1 MAIGQRGR
9 KPRGNYKQKSA
20 VFSTRIR
27 ADTKAALEAAAK
39 EQGHSLSQE
48 AERRLRRSFDEDR
61 GLFEKLGGRR
71 NYAVLRLIAALMG
84 TVSNPYYSPETSWL
98 DDRRLFD
105 QLVKMVDT
113 VFAELRPLGPDQPE
127 DEVDLAAR
135 NVESNQKVAFALLAV
150 RDAPP
155 ELPIDATNPATF
167 IRSDLGPVAERIGR
181 QPGRAAVSGNSLD
194 FRREAEELKDKEGSD
209 R

>member
-1 MAIGQRGR
+1 
-9 KPRGNYKQKSA
+9 
-20 VFSTRIR
+20 
-27 ADTKAALEAAAK
+27 
-39 EQGHSLSQE
+39 
-48 AERRLRRSFDEDR
+48 
-61 GLFEKLGGRR
+61 
-71 NYAVLRLIAALMG
+71 MG